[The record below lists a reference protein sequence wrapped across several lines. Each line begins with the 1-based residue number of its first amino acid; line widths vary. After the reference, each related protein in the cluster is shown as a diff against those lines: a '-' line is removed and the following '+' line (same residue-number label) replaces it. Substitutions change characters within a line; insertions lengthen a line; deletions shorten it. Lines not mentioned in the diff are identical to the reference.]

1 MKILVGYDGSNVGQ
15 EALALALQ
23 HAKAFKAEVFVVTS
37 MVGGP
42 DVPRK
47 TFEKAEEKLCS
58 ARSIFTDSEIPCI
71 TKLLV
76 RGLQPG
82 EDLVQFINENQIDEA
97 IIGVKRRSRVGKLL
111 FGSTAQI
118 VILTAKCPVVTVK

>member
-1 MKILVGYDGSNVGQ
+1 MRILVGYDGSNVSQ
-15 EALALALQ
+15 EALTLALQ

-42 DVPRK
+42 EVPRK
-47 TFEKAEEKLCS
+47 TFEKAEEKLHA
-58 ARSIFTDSEIPCI
+58 ARSIFTASEIPCV

-76 RGLQPG
+76 RGMHPG

-111 FGSTAQI
+111 FGSTAQT